1 MLDTYVLTISRNAT
15 FSFRNYYRIIV
26 AGGGTGGMAVFFG
39 EQLNH
44 TNGEVI
50 YIDFS
55 SSSMKIAQ
63 QRTRYRDLRNIIWI
77 NSWIEGIRFFGI
89 GAFETL
95 ECSGVLHHLKSPQ
108 NGLKVVNEAQTR
120 QGEAEFMVYATFGR
134 TGIYQIQELLS
145 IINAKGEIVK
155 RELKQPNI

>member
-1 MLDTYVLTISRNAT
+1 
-15 FSFRNYYRIIV
+15 
-26 AGGGTGGMAVFFG
+26 MAVFFG

-63 QRTRYRDLRNIIWI
+63 QRTRYRDLRNIIWV
-77 NSWIEGIRFFGI
+77 NSWIEGIRFFRI

-95 ECSGVLHHLKSPQ
+95 ECSGVLHHLKSPLLGMNILKDTLAEKGGLSIMVYGKYGRTAIYQ
-108 NGLKVVNEAQTR
+108 LQSLLAMINRDSKDLDIELATALKV
-120 QGEAEFMVYATFGR
+120 
-134 TGIYQIQELLS
+134 LDC
-145 IINAKGEIVK
+145 
-155 RELKQPNI
+155 